1 MSEKIEFIEKKIL
14 KFQDDVYEVVNA
26 FSHDKRNYIS
36 IDIKDIN
43 GNPYVICDSG
53 DIYYGKIQKIKVHKN
68 DKNNKN
74 FLSEYI

>member
-14 KFQDDVYEVVNA
+14 KFQDDVCEVVNA

-36 IDIKDIN
+36 IDVKDIN
-43 GNPYVICDSG
+43 GNPYIICDSG
-53 DIYYGKIQKIKVHKN
+53 DIYYGKIQKIKVRKN
-68 DKNNKN
+68 DKN

>member
-26 FSHDKRNYIS
+26 FSHDKLNYIS
-36 IDIKDIN
+36 IDVKDIN

-53 DIYYGKIQKIKVHKN
+53 DVYYGKIQKIKVHKN
-68 DKNNKN
+68 DKN

>member
-26 FSHDKRNYIS
+26 FSHDTRNYIS
-36 IDIKDIN
+36 IDVKDIN
-43 GNPYVICDSG
+43 GDPYVICDSG

-68 DKNNKN
+68 NKKFN
-74 FLSEYI
+74 FLS

>member
-14 KFQDDVYEVVNA
+14 KFQDEVYEVVNA
-26 FSHDKRNYIS
+26 FSRDNRNYIS
-36 IDIKDIN
+36 IDVKDIN

-53 DIYYGKIQKIKVHKN
+53 DIYYSKIQKIKVHKN
-68 DKNNKN
+68 DKK

>member
-14 KFQDDVYEVVNA
+14 KFQDEVYEVVNA
-26 FSHDKRNYIS
+26 FSHDNRNYIS
-36 IDIKDIN
+36 IDVKDIN

-68 DKNNKN
+68 DKN

>member
-14 KFQDDVYEVVNA
+14 KFQDEVYEVVNA
-26 FSHDKRNYIS
+26 FSHVNRNIIS
-36 IDIKDIN
+36 IDVKDIN

-68 DKNNKN
+68 DKN

>member
-14 KFQDDVYEVVNA
+14 KFQDEVYEVVNA
-26 FSHDKRNYIS
+26 FSHNKRNYIS

-53 DIYYGKIQKIKVHKN
+53 DVYYNKIQKIKVYKN
-68 DKNNKN
+68 DKN

>member
-36 IDIKDIN
+36 IDVKDIN
-43 GNPYVICDSG
+43 GDPFIICDSG
-53 DIYYGKIQKIKVHKN
+53 DIYYGKIQKIKVRKN
-68 DKNNKN
+68 DKN

>member
-14 KFQDDVYEVVNA
+14 KFQDEVYEVVNA
-26 FSHDKRNYIS
+26 FSHDNRNYIS
-36 IDIKDIN
+36 IDVKDIN
-43 GNPYVICDSG
+43 GNPYVICESG

-68 DKNNKN
+68 DKN

>member
-36 IDIKDIN
+36 IDVKDIN

-53 DIYYGKIQKIKVHKN
+53 DTYYGKIQKIKVHKN
-68 DKNNKN
+68 DKN

>member
-36 IDIKDIN
+36 IDVKDIN

-53 DIYYGKIQKIKVHKN
+53 DVYYGKIQKIKAN
-68 DKNNKN
+68 KNNKN

>member
-26 FSHDKRNYIS
+26 FSHNKRNYIS
-36 IDIKDIN
+36 IDVKDIN
-43 GNPYVICDSG
+43 GSPYVICDSG

-68 DKNNKN
+68 NKN

>member
-36 IDIKDIN
+36 IDVKDIN

-53 DIYYGKIQKIKVHKN
+53 DIYYGKIQKIKI

>member
-14 KFQDDVYEVVNA
+14 KFQDEVYEVVNA
-26 FSHDKRNYIS
+26 FSPDKRNYIS
-36 IDIKDIN
+36 IDVKDIN
-43 GNPYVICDSG
+43 GNPYIICDSG

-68 DKNNKN
+68 NKN

>member
-14 KFQDDVYEVVNA
+14 KFQDEVYEVVNA
-26 FSHDKRNYIS
+26 FSHNERNYIS
-36 IDIKDIN
+36 IDVKDIN
-43 GNPYVICDSG
+43 GNQYVICDS
-53 DIYYGKIQKIKVHKN
+53 DDKYYGKIQKIKI

>member
-14 KFQDDVYEVVNA
+14 KFQDEVYEVVNA
-26 FSHDKRNYIS
+26 FSHDNRNYIS
-36 IDIKDIN
+36 IDVKDIN

-53 DIYYGKIQKIKVHKN
+53 DVYYGKIQKIKVHKN
-68 DKNNKN
+68 NKN